1 MKHIST
7 KRAKSTQISTRT
19 KKAVYDRDN
28 GLCVVCGRRG
38 FPDAHYVPRFKGGLG
53 IEENL
58 VTLCRECHDK
68 FDHGDE
74 PTMITI
80 GIKVRNYLKEHY
92 PDIEYPDI
100 RYYPGKGSKLVYKKY
115 DGWEWNYE

>member
-1 MKHIST
+1 MKRIST

-53 IEENL
+53 IEENI
-58 VTLCRECHDK
+58 VTMCRVCHER
-68 FDHGDE
+68 FDHG
-74 PTMITI
+74 
-80 GIKVRNYLKEHY
+80 
-92 PDIEYPDI
+92 
-100 RYYPGKGSKLVYKKY
+100 
-115 DGWEWNYE
+115 